1 MTDGD
6 NVSLLAILGCLV
18 IAPQPDWK
26 PLFEESIKE
35 LKLLYRRGRFHES
48 MYLVCCRTRQ
58 GLVATH

>member
-1 MTDGD
+1 MTDSD

-35 LKLLYRRGRFHES
+35 LKHFVQTGDEYRGGCSSR
-48 MYLVCCRTRQ
+48 
-58 GLVATH
+58 